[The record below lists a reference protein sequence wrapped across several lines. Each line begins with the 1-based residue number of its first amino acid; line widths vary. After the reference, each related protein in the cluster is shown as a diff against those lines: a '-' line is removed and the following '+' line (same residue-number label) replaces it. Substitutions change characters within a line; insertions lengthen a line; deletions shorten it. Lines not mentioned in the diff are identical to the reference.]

1 MFDVRRS
8 IIARAALPV
17 VALAITA
24 AVSTPAAAQRLSA
37 SVRTAAVEK
46 VIPTMLDARRL
57 ADEGRWRD
65 ARDAYDAIIGD
76 LRITGSYPKDALQ
89 ELANLKYLMSD
100 ARGAAL
106 TWEDLGGTAET
117 FGDPATELDARFKA
131 ALLFQESHDKRAVA
145 LQVARIRQLLKSPV
159 IPDDAKERVERQ
171 IRNY

>member
-8 IIARAALPV
+8 IIARAA
-17 VALAITA
+17 
-24 AVSTPAAAQRLSA
+24 
-37 SVRTAAVEK
+37 
-46 VIPTMLDARRL
+46 
-57 ADEGRWRD
+57 
-65 ARDAYDAIIGD
+65 YDAIIVD

-89 ELANLKYLMSD
+89 ELANLKHLMND
-100 ARGAAL
+100 VHGAAL
-106 TWEDLGGTAET
+106 TWEDLAGTAET

>member
-1 MFDVRRS
+1 MFDVRTSR
-8 IIARAALPV
+8 IARAALPV

-24 AVSTPAAAQRLSA
+24 AFATPAAAQHLNA
-37 SVRTAAVEK
+37 SVRTPAVDK

-57 ADEGRWRD
+57 VDEGRWRD

-76 LRITGSYPKDALQ
+76 LRVTGSYAKDALR
-89 ELANLKYLMSD
+89 ELANLQYLMD
-100 ARGAAL
+100 NAHGAAN
-106 TWEDLGGTAET
+106 TWEELGGMAET

-131 ALLFQESHDKRAVA
+131 ALLFQEAHDKRAVA

-159 IPDDAKERVERQ
+159 IPDEAKAQVERQ